1 VLELEKIQGQTQ
13 LSGVGLLDEPL
24 WRWVD

>member
-13 LSGVGLLDEPL
+13 LRGVGLLDEPL
-24 WRWVD
+24 WRWAD